1 MKVIKSN
8 LTQWHAIWWSIIIIS
23 STIVYPMTWSKII
36 HYGIVWYNFK
46 QLKAARL
53 KNWSKNWWN
62 KLKYHDNL
70 VICKISKKVIMLATA
85 IVQKDDIIIIIRIMR
100 TMRIFLTLNCFA
112 YWQLYFSDVI
122 SYVFLQHITISD
134 SKIDKLAIFIR
145 LTISDVYL
153 LFSNFFLDDIVK

>member
-8 LTQWHAIWWSIIIIS
+8 LTQWHATWWSIIIIS

-62 KLKYHDNL
+62 KLKSHL
-70 VICKISKKVIMLATA
+70 KQISKKVIMLATA

-122 SYVFLQHITISD
+122 SYIFLQHITISD